1 MNRLIAALLSFAWAA
16 FFAFAAWG
24 MMLVAEDGIHA
35 ATAVFGLT
43 ALPREIAEVASRPV
57 AGALCLGA
65 AVVAALLATAFVST
79 ALNRD
84 DHVGQGRFLAEMGF
98 GGALGI
104 TGLMA
109 ATLFAQSAAV
119 HAMWLAAI
127 AAALV
132 GSLLA
137 VRASLVDRRLPEE
150 VSRPAARML
159 ALEAAAAH
167 VAGSHA
173 NVVRFPIERTA
184 GVRP

>member
-24 MMLVAEDGIHA
+24 MMLVTEDGIHA
-35 ATAVFGLT
+35 AAAVFGLM
-43 ALPREIAEVASRPV
+43 ALPPELAELASRPV

-65 AVVAALLATAFVST
+65 AVVAALFVTAFVST
-79 ALNRD
+79 ALNRE

-119 HAMWLAAI
+119 PAMWLMAT
-127 AAALV
+127 AAALI

-137 VRASLVDRRLPEE
+137 VRAALGGDRMPEE
-150 VSRPAARML
+150 ISRPAARML

-167 VAGSHA
+167 LAGSHA